1 MSPRDDSSHLE
12 AELRRVM
19 ARRPAPPQLGLRVM
33 ANIRAE
39 AQRRAEDPR
48 QAARPGKLW
57 FRSGWAL
64 AAVACAALL
73 VIVFALPRERD
84 EIQSQAMEMAGGER
98 ELAEVLHLVGSQ
110 WNRAQAS
117 AFPLG
122 QDNEHD

>member
-33 ANIRAE
+33 AKIRAE
-39 AQRRAEDPR
+39 ARQQAEDPR
-48 QAARPGKLW
+48 RAARSGRLW
-57 FRSGWAL
+57 SRSRWAL
-64 AAVACAALL
+64 AAFACAALL
-73 VIVFALPRERD
+73 VLVFALPRERD
-84 EIQSQAMEMAGGER
+84 GIQSQPMEMAAGER

-117 AFPLG
+117 AFPTG
-122 QDNEHD
+122 QDHQHD

>member
-1 MSPRDDSSHLE
+1 MSTRDDSSHLE
-12 AELRRVM
+12 AELRRAM
-19 ARRPAPPQLGLRVM
+19 LQRPAPPQLRARVM

-39 AQRRAEDPR
+39 ARRQTEDPR
-48 QAARPGKLW
+48 QAARSGKLW

-73 VIVFALPRERD
+73 VIVFTLPRERI
-84 EIQSQAMEMAGGER
+84 ENQSPAMEMARGER

-117 AFPLG
+117 AFPTG

>member
-1 MSPRDDSSHLE
+1 MSPRDDSSQLE

-19 ARRPAPPQLGLRVM
+19 VRRPAPLQLGARVM

-39 AQRRAEDPR
+39 ARHQSEDPR
-48 QAARPGKLW
+48 QAARSGKLW

-73 VIVFALPRERD
+73 VIVFALPRERN
-84 EIQSQAMEMAGGER
+84 ENQSQAMEMAGGER

-117 AFPLG
+117 AFPIG